1 MNSWAKHRVPM
12 PAISRSPL
20 PATNCR
26 RARLGLFNFQPAMI
40 ELLSNEEMAEA
51 DRLTIAAG
59 ATGVDLMEHAG
70 RAIADAVA
78 LRQPLGTSIVVVA
91 GPGNN
96 GGDGFV
102 AARLLAERGFRVR
115 LLTPGGN
122 DRLRGDAGEAA
133 RRYRGRMEPA
143 APTGLADAGVIIDAL
158 FGAGLARPV
167 EGAAREMIEAMNA
180 CGAPILA
187 VDLPSGING
196 STGARLGTAVA
207 AAETVT
213 FFRRKPGHLLLPGR
227 LHCGKVRVA
236 DIGIKPDVLGQI
248 RPRAFANAPEL
259 WKASFPVPRVDGHK
273 YARGHAVVVSGGLA
287 RTGAARLAARGAL
300 RAGAGLVTIAS
311 PSDALVVQGAAN
323 LAVMVRAVDGA
334 AELAAMLEDRRLN
347 ALVLG
352 PGGGVGAA
360 MRELVAAALA
370 GERAVVLDADALTS
384 FAEDPAALWAAI
396 SARSAIVMTPHQ
408 GEFSRVFKGES
419 KILHAASKLEAARA
433 AAGRSG
439 AIVVLKG
446 PDTVIAAPDGRAAV
460 NDNAPP
466 WLATAGSGDVLSG

>member
-102 AARLLAERGFRVR
+102 AARL
-115 LLTPGGN
+115 
-122 DRLRGDAGEAA
+122 RGDAAEAA
-133 RRYRGRMEPA
+133 RRFAGGIEPA
-143 APTGLADAGVIIDAL
+143 VPGGLADAGVIIDAI

-167 EGAAREMIEAMNA
+167 EGAALEMIGAMNA
-180 CGAPILA
+180 CAAPILA

-196 STGARLGTAVA
+196 STGARLGTAIEA
-207 AAETVT
+207 TETVT

-227 LHCGKVRVA
+227 LCCGKVRAA
-236 DIGIKPDVLGQI
+236 DIGIKPEVLSRIG
-248 RPRAFANAPEL
+248 PRTFANAPEL
-259 WKASFPVPRVDGHK
+259 WQSSFPVPRVDAHK
-273 YARGHAVVVSGGLA
+273 YARGHAVVVSCGLA
-287 RTGAARLAARGAL
+287 RIGAARLAARGAL

-311 PSDALVVQGAAN
+311 PREALAVHAAAT

-334 AELAAMLEDRRLN
+334 AELAA
-347 ALVLG
+347 
-352 PGGGVGAA
+352 
-360 MRELVAAALA
+360 
-370 GERAVVLDADALTS
+370 
-384 FAEDPAALWAAI
+384 
-396 SARSAIVMTPHQ
+396 
-408 GEFSRVFKGES
+408 
-419 KILHAASKLEAARA
+419 
-433 AAGRSG
+433 
-439 AIVVLKG
+439 
-446 PDTVIAAPDGRAAV
+446 
-460 NDNAPP
+460 
-466 WLATAGSGDVLSG
+466 